1 MNKELRTKTSEE
13 LCSLIMRLKLS
24 LLETRFKMAS
34 GEGDKNNQAAEI
46 RKTIARA
53 LTILN
58 QREIDVTIGT
68 HGVTM
73 YDRKNNKVKSITN
86 VVAEALKAK
95 ETTKSGKESK
105 TETVKDAITKA
116 TIAASGKP
124 VEEKDT
130 PAKPAAAP
138 AIKKELKSQMDRKAK
153 KEVIRKTVGGGA

>member
-1 MNKELRTKTSEE
+1 
-13 LCSLIMRLKLS
+13 MRLKLS

-58 QREIDVTIGT
+58 QRQIDVTIGT

-86 VVAEALKAK
+86 VVAEALKAR
-95 ETTKSGKESK
+95 ETTKGGKQ

-124 VEEKDT
+124 VDEKEVMER
-130 PAKPAAAP
+130 PAAAP
-138 AIKKELKSQMDRKAK
+138 AVKKELKSQMDRKAK

>member
-58 QREIDVTIGT
+58 QRQIDVTIGT

-86 VVAEALKAK
+86 VVAEALKAR
-95 ETTKSGKESK
+95 ETTKGGKQ

-124 VEEKDT
+124 VDEKEVMER
-130 PAKPAAAP
+130 PAAAP
-138 AIKKELKSQMDRKAK
+138 AVKKELKSQMDRKAK

>member
-58 QREIDVTIGT
+58 QRQIDVTIGT

-86 VVAEALKAK
+86 VVSEALKAR
-95 ETTKSGKESK
+95 ETTKGGKQ

-124 VEEKDT
+124 VDEKEVMER
-130 PAKPAAAP
+130 PAAAP
-138 AIKKELKSQMDRKAK
+138 AVKKELKSQMDRKAK

>member
-1 MNKELRTKTSEE
+1 
-13 LCSLIMRLKLS
+13 MRLKLS

-58 QREIDVTIGT
+58 QRQIDVTIGT

-86 VVAEALKAK
+86 VVAEALKAR
-95 ETTKSGKESK
+95 ETTKGGKQ

-124 VEEKDT
+124 VDEKEV
-130 PAKPAAAP
+130 AERPAAAP
-138 AIKKELKSQMDRKAK
+138 AVKKELKSQMDRKAK